1 MTTKDVLPNLDDR
14 RLLETAQQLAHEERH
29 ATVALLRALTV
40 RRQVWQR
47 DGGRCAFVG
56 TRGRCRETTFLEF
69 HHVEPYSVGGDAT
82 ADNIALRCRAHN
94 THEARLYFGEPPS
107 EQAVTT
113 HHE

>member
-1 MTTKDVLPNLDDR
+1 MSGTPRKYRLTESGCSR
-14 RLLETAQQLAHEERH
+14 RLPSASKARLQQSPAPLQSDSVSK
-29 ATVALLRALTV
+29 TT
-40 RRQVWQR
+40 R

-56 TRGRCRETTFLEF
+56 TRRRCRETIFLEF